1 MGFTLKDYE
10 RYRTKNNLD
19 IEIVEG
25 IIAGTIPIRDGLDRK
40 ETINKMYK
48 ILARLNK
55 DKIKIALS
63 EYDLVKKKIQKLGE

>member
-55 DKIKIALS
+55 DHDLIKQ
-63 EYDLVKKKIQKLGE
+63 KIQKLGE